1 MHIRGVVANI
11 GEGEAM
17 GTAFNGKRTRQKR
30 HDRRRV
36 SITWL
41 LLAVVTV
48 AALAVGACALFLPDR
63 PPELLSP
70 ARQVTSAPVNTQ
82 EYTGSQQ
89 VTVVPTVSASRQ
101 LLGNA
106 TGTVTADWSGSG
118 LTSGRAAY
126 QVNGRAVVALNTAI
140 PLYRDIRPGDVGQ
153 DALAVNNELNRL
165 GYSSSPDS
173 TTFTWYTQLGLAT
186 ADDRPGQRFGWHA
199 AARGYIMDPVPIGH
213 GRELVRYGRR
223 DGFGR
228 RPGRRDPGNHHPTR
242 HQERQPSAQDR
253 TLTMYGQSI
262 TLPANATGVDDAA
275 FCAQVTATPEFQQ
288 MLQGSVNGT
297 IDLSRDWTR
306 H

>member
-1 MHIRGVVANI
+1 MTKTAKSSGRD
-11 GEGEAM
+11 
-17 GTAFNGKRTRQKR
+17 GTR
-30 HDRRRV
+30 HRDRHERRRV

-173 TTFTWYTQLGLAT
+173 TTFTWYTQLGWARWFRPAPRSARSREPSPDSTSRT
-186 ADDRPGQRFGWHA
+186 ASPPPRT
-199 AARGYIMDPVPIGH
+199 AR
-213 GRELVRYGRR
+213 
-223 DGFGR
+223 
-228 RPGRRDPGNHHPTR
+228 
-242 HQERQPSAQDR
+242 
-253 TLTMYGQSI
+253 
-262 TLPANATGVDDAA
+262 
-275 FCAQVTATPEFQQ
+275 
-288 MLQGSVNGT
+288 
-297 IDLSRDWTR
+297 
-306 H
+306 

>member
-1 MHIRGVVANI
+1 MVGEIRYRHAVMIGVPPVCV
-11 GEGEAM
+11 E
-17 GTAFNGKRTRQKR
+17 
-30 HDRRRV
+30 

-173 TTFTWYTQLGLAT
+173 TTFTWYTQLGWQQLMIDQGNDSDGTLLLADT
-186 ADDRPGQRFGWHA
+186 LWIPSPSVTVANWSGTVGAMVSAGAPVGEIPGTITRLQRHHRPVRGIGRVIDTGHADHR
-199 AARGYIMDPVPIGH
+199 AARA
-213 GRELVRYGRR
+213 GRGRHR
-223 DGFGR
+223 CR
-228 RPGRRDPGNHHPTR
+228 
-242 HQERQPSAQDR
+242 
-253 TLTMYGQSI
+253 
-262 TLPANATGVDDAA
+262 
-275 FCAQVTATPEFQQ
+275 
-288 MLQGSVNGT
+288 
-297 IDLSRDWTR
+297 
-306 H
+306 